1 MDDVPAPEAAQP
13 ATELRTPGR
22 PEDPGASVGALAWP
36 SPPPETVEHAVAL
49 LAATWTRAR
58 GAA

>member
-1 MDDVPAPEAAQP
+1 MDDVPTPEGTQDET
-13 ATELRTPGR
+13 ATARASDEVRAR
-22 PEDPGASVGALAWP
+22 PPDWP
-36 SPPPETVEHAVAL
+36 SPPPRTIEHAVAL

>member
-1 MDDVPAPEAAQP
+1 MDDVPAPEGTQDEQATGP
-13 ATELRTPGR
+13 APDESRGHP
-22 PEDPGASVGALAWP
+22 PAWP
-36 SPPPETVEHAVAL
+36 SPPPRTIEHAVAL